1 MSDRTLTRGRTVS
14 PISSSIRDRRLSDIL
29 ESAQIPTPPA
39 VAMRIVRM
47 TTHPD
52 CTAAEI
58 SEMLRQDP
66 GICARVLKAINSC
79 VYGLPA
85 PVSSIDRAVVV
96 LGLNTVRSIVLTLSL
111 PAMQFTGVPDR
122 VLKDHW
128 LSSVSG
134 AIIAREL
141 SLRMREPLAEDD
153 LLCGLLRDLG
163 ALILRQRFP
172 DDCRRFRDGMAGRP
186 FSDFCSYE
194 RELFGVDHAELS
206 AELLVRWRLPSAI
219 TEPIR
224 YHHEPGRMRGAPHAL
239 IERAERLAFVVAL
252 TNLDLV
258 AHNPAEVDTLLKTA
272 ARYRLSQSELVEFLQ
287 AIVPKIDAFTEVM
300 SIDVGRCPDYAS
312 TLATGC
318 GELVKLAVQSGGVTM
333 AEATRP
339 PRHNPTAVTLR
350 AGDGEMDFEVNSP
363 AESAG
368 LETEPVEG
376 FPTSGSTIGGF
387 VLESELGRGA
397 MGLVF
402 KARETSLDRTV
413 AIKIMAPDLAG
424 NDVFRQRFVREARSA
439 AAIRHDNVVN
449 LYGVWDTPRCSYL
462 SMEYIE
468 GTSLDDLIGTSH
480 PLPFARIRDIAIQ
493 IAAGLGSAHDRKI
506 IHRDLK
512 PSNILIEG
520 ASGRVKLTDFGLARG
535 ERDTRLTEIGSVVG
549 TPQYMSPEQAAGLQE
564 DARSDLFSLGGVL
577 YTLATGRPPFDG
589 NSIPAVLMKVCNEQ
603 PVSIRQLRPDL
614 PQAYRASVEKL
625 LRKKPDAR
633 YASAG
638 ELIDDLRKIEIAP
651 VAKAPAWRRWFR

>member
-1 MSDRTLTRGRTVS
+1 
-14 PISSSIRDRRLSDIL
+14 
-29 ESAQIPTPPA
+29 
-39 VAMRIVRM
+39 M
-47 TTHPD
+47 TTSPD

-66 GICARVLKAINSC
+66 GICAHVLKAINSC
-79 VYGLPA
+79 VYGLPS

-111 PAMQFTGVPDR
+111 PAMQFTGVPDQ

-153 LLCGLLRDLG
+153 LLCGLLRNFG

-172 DDCRRFRDGMAGRP
+172 DDYRRFREGMAERP

-194 RELFGVDHAELS
+194 REVFGVDHAELS

-224 YHHEPGRMRGAPHAL
+224 YHHEPGRMRDAPKAL

-252 TNLDLV
+252 TNLDSV
-258 AHNPAEVDTLLKTA
+258 AHNPAEVDKLLKTA
-272 ARYRLSQSELVEFLQ
+272 ARYRFSQSELVEFLQ
-287 AIVPKIDAFTEVM
+287 AIVPKIDAFTEIM

-318 GELVKLAVQSGGVTM
+318 GELVKLAVQSGSVTM
-333 AEATRP
+333 AAATWS
-339 PRHNPTAVTLR
+339 PRHNPTAVALR
-350 AGDGEMDFEVNSP
+350 AGDGEMDLEVNCMEKSP
-363 AESAG
+363 G
-368 LETEPVEG
+368 LGMKPVEQFPVSGSTIGG
-376 FPTSGSTIGGF
+376 FVLESEFCSGAMGLVPVSGSTIGGF

-402 KARETSLDRTV
+402 KARETSLNRTV
-413 AIKIMAPDLAG
+413 AIKIMAPELAG
-424 NDVFRQRFVREARSA
+424 NDVSRQRFVREARSA

-449 LYGVWDTPRCSYL
+449 LYGVWDTPQGSYL

-468 GTSLDDLIGTSH
+468 GTSLGDLIEKSH
-480 PLPFARIRDIAIQ
+480 PLPFERIRDIAIQ
-493 IAAGLGSAHDRKI
+493 IAAGLGSAHDQKI

-512 PSNILIEG
+512 PANILIER

-535 ERDTRLTEIGSVVG
+535 EQDIRLTEIGIIIG

-564 DARSDLFSLGGVL
+564 DSRSDLFSLGGVL

-589 NSIPAVLMKVCNEQ
+589 YSIPAVLMKVCNEQ
-603 PVSIRQLRPDL
+603 PDSIRQFRPEL
-614 PQAYRASVEKL
+614 PQAYQASVEKL
-625 LRKKPDAR
+625 MRKKPDAR
-633 YASAG
+633 YASAD

-651 VAKAPAWRRWFR
+651 GTKAPGWRRWFR